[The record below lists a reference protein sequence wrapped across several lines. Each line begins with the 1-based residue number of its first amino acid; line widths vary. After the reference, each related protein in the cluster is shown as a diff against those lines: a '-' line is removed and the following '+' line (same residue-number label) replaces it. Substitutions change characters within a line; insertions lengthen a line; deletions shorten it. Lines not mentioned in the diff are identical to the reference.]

1 VDKKLMDEFFAY
13 VKKENKDFEFKED
26 QYKISKNI
34 MELRLKATIANDL
47 YGIEAFYKIYNKK
60 NEILQKAIQLLES
73 NEYDKQKLALN

>member
-1 VDKKLMDEFFAY
+1 
-13 VKKENKDFEFKED
+13 
-26 QYKISKNI
+26 

-47 YGIEAFYKIYNKK
+47 FGIEAFYKVYNQK